1 MGQKKLFVINNVKTR
16 YLGDVIS
23 DFNGEEIIGTF
34 PKKELQKTN
43 QIKFRVE
50 KVIETIEMDYMGSG
64 NAIAN
69 HFIVGLIKMI

>member
-1 MGQKKLFVINNVKTR
+1 MLLITLKTR

-23 DFNGEEIIGTF
+23 DFNGEKIVGTF

-43 QIKFRVE
+43 QTKFRVE

-64 NAIAN
+64 NAIAI
-69 HFIVGLIKMI
+69 HFIAGLIKMI

>member
-1 MGQKKLFVINNVKTR
+1 MLLITLKTR

-23 DFNGEEIIGTF
+23 DFNGEKIGTF

-43 QIKFRVE
+43 QTKFRVE

-69 HFIVGLIKMI
+69 HFIAGLIKMI

>member
-1 MGQKKLFVINNVKTR
+1 MLLITLKTR

-23 DFNGEEIIGTF
+23 DFNGEKIVGTF

-43 QIKFRVE
+43 QTQFRVE

-69 HFIVGLIKMI
+69 HFIAGLIKMI